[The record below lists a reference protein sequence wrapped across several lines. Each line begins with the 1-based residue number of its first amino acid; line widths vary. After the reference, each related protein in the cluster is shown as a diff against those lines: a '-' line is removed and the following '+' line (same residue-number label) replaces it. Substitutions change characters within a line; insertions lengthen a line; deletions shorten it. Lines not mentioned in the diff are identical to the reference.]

1 MDPGLTHIWG
11 FRRTN
16 RSRILK
22 RAPGQRLLRFPAI
35 WPNRPE
41 LSPGFAAILQWTNG
55 RRRLVVEPQTMRPA
69 KYSSR
74 TSGFFRCPCFLY
86 SLARVTLGPHPAL
99 RIADPFPRFP
109 TSHEGRATCSRRTAL
124 APATYVA
131 LDRRP
136 SQSKN
141 QKREA
146 PNSNFGHRTL
156 DFEPFPNP
164 ALDRFLL
171 LRQPPTHLLTP
182 HPAS

>member
-1 MDPGLTHIWG
+1 VADAHMG

-16 RSRILK
+16 RSRTLK
-22 RAPGQRLLRFPAI
+22 CSPGQRLLRFPAI

-99 RIADPFPRFP
+99 RIADPFLRFP
-109 TSHEGRATCSRRTAL
+109 TSHEGRATCSRGTAFT
-124 APATYVA
+124 PATYVA
-131 LDRRP
+131 PASRP
-136 SQSKN
+136 SHPKN

-146 PNSNFGHRTL
+146 LKSNFGPWTL
-156 DFEPFPNP
+156 DFGTFPNP